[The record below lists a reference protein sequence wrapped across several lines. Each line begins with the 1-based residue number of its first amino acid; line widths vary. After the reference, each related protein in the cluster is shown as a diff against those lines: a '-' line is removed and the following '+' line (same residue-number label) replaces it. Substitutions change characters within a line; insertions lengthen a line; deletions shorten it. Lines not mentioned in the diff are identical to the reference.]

1 MKSNEDGMRRWRIAG
16 GATAVVLAAVATLG
30 TTSAAFT
37 ATQPVAG
44 LIESGRVKLSAGGIS
59 SLTFGGA
66 DLAAIGP
73 GTTLTESIVVSNE
86 STVTLPTE
94 ITEIALWADTSGAP
108 ADTGGLGGALIVQ
121 ITRSIGGGSSETIY
135 TGSFDGLAASDSFS
149 NAIGSVWRSRNGGDL
164 IGPDAREATYTVTL
178 SLLRVPRKGRV
189 LRLACRSSLRRATRL
204 SSDATRRSCL
214 DRTACPL
221 YVRRAHLTRGGRVNG
236 ANYPCRRH
244 RGDTL
249 TTV

>member
-1 MKSNEDGMRRWRIAG
+1 MMKSNEDGMRRWRIAG
-16 GATAVVLAAVATLG
+16 GVTAVVLAAVVTLG

-44 LIESGRVKLSAGGIS
+44 LIESGRVELSAGGIS

-73 GTTLTESIVVSNE
+73 GTTLTESISVSNE

-108 ADTGGLGGALIVQ
+108 ADTGGLGSALVVQ
-121 ITRSIGGGSSETIY
+121 ITRSIGGGPSETIY
-135 TGSFDGLAASDSFS
+135 TGSFDGLTTNDSFS

-164 IGPDAREATYTVTL
+164 IGSDAREAIYTISL
-178 SLLRVPRKGRV
+178 SLPASATEG
-189 LRLACRSSLRRATRL
+189 ASSQAGVSLVFEARNATE
-204 SSDATRRSCL
+204 
-214 DRTACPL
+214 
-221 YVRRAHLTRGGRVNG
+221 
-236 ANYPCRRH
+236 
-244 RGDTL
+244 
-249 TTV
+249 